1 MKETMRIYLT
11 LRFLTGFGFS
21 LEGATYTIFLK
32 DHGLSNFEV
41 NLMNVVC
48 WMAMFL
54 FQVPTGLV
62 ADVSGRKLSFLISCL
77 FQCLGGALYGLS
89 ETMVGFAVAEV
100 ILALGMTFSSGAFDA
115 WVVDRLKEYGY
126 EGPQSWVSSRA
137 TFVTY
142 IAMILGGAIGGF
154 LGSVDLHFP
163 WFALA
168 GMLGLS
174 GVYALF
180 VMKENRGFDAHRG
193 LEKWQRFS
201 KTFYSSLQYLRAA
214 KDLHFVIVV
223 DAVFVFAV
231 QPLNM
236 YWQDTFKAMFA
247 HTWVLGPIKSGIS
260 FACLLGALLVMR
272 FGSGKD
278 AKRSMLLLMFATGLL
293 VILCSCFSGTSI
305 LLLPFMLHEFTR
317 GYYDPIKNAYLQ
329 EHLPDGERATIASMI
344 FMLIAFC
351 GALGLFVSGL
361 IAEYVSIPASWFVS
375 GICFILIALY
385 YVRKEKK

>member
-1 MKETMRIYLT
+1 MKETMRIYLI

-21 LEGATYTIFLK
+21 LEGATYVIFLQE
-32 DHGLSNFEV
+32 HGLNDFQV

-48 WMAMFL
+48 WIAMFL

-62 ADVSGRKLSFLISCL
+62 ADVFGRKLSFLISCF
-77 FQCLGGALYGLS
+77 FQCLGGIVYGFS
-89 ETMVGFAVAEV
+89 ETMLGFASAEI

-115 WVVDRLKEYGY
+115 WAVDRLKEYGY
-126 EGPQSWVSSRA
+126 EGPQSRISSQA

-142 IAMILGGAIGGF
+142 IAMIIGGF
-154 LGSVDLHFP
+154 IGGVLGSADLRFP

-180 VMKENRGFDAHRG
+180 AMKETRGFDAHRG
-193 LEKWQRFS
+193 LEKWQQFI
-201 KTFYSSLQYLRAA
+201 KTFHSSLRYLRGA

-223 DAVFVFAV
+223 DAVAVFAM

-236 YWQDTFKAMFA
+236 YWQNIFKEMFA
-247 HTWVLGPIKSGIS
+247 STWVLGPIKSGIS
-260 FACLLGALLVMR
+260 AACLLGAVLVMR

-278 AKRSMLLLMFATGLL
+278 PKRSMLSLLLATGVF
-293 VILCSCFSGTSI
+293 VIFCCLFIDTTV

-317 GYYDPIKNAYLQ
+317 GCYEPIKNAYLQ
-329 EHLPDGERATIASMI
+329 EHLPDAERATIASMVSMI
-344 FMLIAFC
+344 IAFM

-361 IAEYVSIPASWFVS
+361 IAEYVSIPTSWFVS
-375 GICFILIALY
+375 GLCFIFVTFY
-385 YVRKEKK
+385 YVRNKR

>member
-1 MKETMRIYLT
+1 MKETMRIYLI

-32 DHGLSNFEV
+32 EHGLNDFQV

-48 WMAMFL
+48 WIAMFL

-62 ADVSGRKLSFLISCL
+62 ADVFGRKLSFLISCL
-77 FQCLGGALYGLS
+77 FQCLGGVVYGVS
-89 ETMVGFAVAEV
+89 ETMAGFALSEV

-126 EGPQSWVSSRA
+126 EGPQSRISSRA

-142 IAMILGGAIGGF
+142 IAMIIGGSIGGF
-154 LGSVDLHFP
+154 LGNTDLRFP

-180 VMKENRGFDAHRG
+180 AMKETRGFDAHRG
-193 LEKWQRFS
+193 LEKWQRFTQ
-201 KTFYSSLQYLRAA
+201 TFHSSLQYLRAA
-214 KDLHFVIVV
+214 KDLHFVVIV
-223 DAVFVFAV
+223 DAVAVFAM

-236 YWQDTFKAMFA
+236 YWQNTFKLLFVS
-247 HTWVLGPIKSGIS
+247 TWVLGPIKSGIS
-260 FACLLGALLVMR
+260 AACLLGALLVMR

-278 AKRSMLLLMFATGLL
+278 AKRSMLSLLLATGLF
-293 VILCSCFSGTSI
+293 VILCACFSSTTV

-317 GYYDPIKNAYLQ
+317 GCYDPIKNAYLQ

-344 FMLIAFC
+344 SMIIAFM

-361 IAEYVSIPASWFVS
+361 IAEYVSVPTSWFVS
-375 GICFILIALY
+375 GICFIFVTLY
-385 YVRKEKK
+385 YVRKSKT